1 MYKSHWKKKNVFI
14 FNVPCAT
21 KLSREYITCVN
32 EHYTIHERK
41 SHSQN
46 AVQLALPGPFQ
57 FSSLSLLREDASRT
71 NLVPFRLAWNPVS
84 STLFRNA
91 FALNTQSTFT
101 FVHFLAPKFGTQFV
115 SDFCAWFVNH
125 WIRSVRFVYDTNWR
139 RRLQNALTGA
149 FSMQTDHVIPGA
161 SRESMRV
168 KIPSLD
174 SLSTKRNSRNGT

>member
-1 MYKSHWKKKNVFI
+1 M
-14 FNVPCAT
+14 PCAT
-21 KLSREYITCVN
+21 KLSSEYITCVN

-139 RRLQNALTGA
+139 RRLQNVQSECTDWCILYADWSRDPWCVARIYARQNSFTGQ
-149 FSMQTDHVIPGA
+149 FKHQT
-161 SRESMRV
+161 
-168 KIPSLD
+168 
-174 SLSTKRNSRNGT
+174 